1 MNANTVSLLFTY
13 PGTVLGEETVSAQRE
28 LEERKAERKCQRQ
41 QNKGEKK
48 RKFIKSIG
56 PVGYALNFCVTN

>member
-1 MNANTVSLLFTY
+1 MNANTVSLFTY

-41 QNKGEKK
+41 QNKGGK
-48 RKFIKSIG
+48 RK
-56 PVGYALNFCVTN
+56 